1 MVVRSIGLIG
11 LVLMI
16 GSLASAPAFGDDA
29 PYEPPDFMKELPP
42 LPAGV
47 DAGAVWRLDLAE
59 TLRLAV
65 HHNLGL
71 AVERESV
78 QIAQLG
84 ITGAHAAFDP
94 SLHLSVD
101 HFRADSPPLTAQA
114 GVPGEIVTTTN
125 EDWSLSLSQRL
136 QTGMQLQLDFL
147 NGRSRSTAGTTV
159 EPLNY
164 RSSLSLTVTQPLLR
178 GFSPDLVVPR
188 IDVLRAEIA
197 SERERQQLLVTAAQ
211 IVEQAED
218 AYWDLVQALYQY
230 DLDLRSRRLADDQ
243 LALTRRQIDAGI
255 TPPSDL
261 IAAESTLAQ
270 RTLQLV
276 SAEQQIEQASDRL
289 RSLIHLPREQWSR
302 PILPT
307 ELPRFAAETHRA
319 EDMLAVA
326 LQHRPELAQL
336 DLDLRAEELA
346 VRKADNDKL
355 PQIDVGVS
363 GSLTGQDAS
372 YPTALGQISRADA
385 PGYSVV
391 LSLTW
396 TPLNRAASTA
406 AEIERAHQR
415 VALAGR
421 EQTLQD
427 LWSAV
432 RDAVRTQHSA
442 ALQVTAAARF
452 RELATRSLDAEQ
464 RKFRNSNSTNFF
476 IAQRQQELASA
487 QLSELSAVLAH
498 KKATAAL
505 LRATGRLLDERHI
518 ELEVRRAAAPAPAGS
533 GPAPAIAPAAPR

>member
-1 MVVRSIGLIG
+1 MVVRSIAVV
-11 LVLMI
+11 LVC
-16 GSLASAPAFGDDA
+16 SLVSAAAHADES
-29 PYEPPDFMKELPP
+29 YEPPDFMKELPP

-47 DAGAVWRLDLAE
+47 DASAVWRLDLAE
-59 TLRLAV
+59 ALRLAV

-84 ITGAHAAFDP
+84 ITVAHGAFEP
-94 SLHLSVD
+94 LLSVSAD
-101 HFRADSPPLTAQA
+101 HTRSDSPPLTAQA
-114 GVPGEIVTTTN
+114 GVPGTIVTTTS
-125 EDWSLSLSQRL
+125 EDWTLSLTQRL
-136 QTGMQLQLDFL
+136 QTGTQLELDFV
-147 NGRSRSTAGTTV
+147 NGRSRSTAGTAI

-164 RSSLSLTVTQPLLR
+164 RPSVAMTVTQPLLR

-188 IDVLRAEIA
+188 IDVLRAEIS

-211 IVEQAED
+211 IVEQTEE

-230 DLDLRSRRLADDQ
+230 DLDLRSHRLAADQ
-243 LALTRRQIDAGI
+243 LALTHRQIEAGM

-261 IAAESTLAQ
+261 ISAESTLAQ
-270 RTLQLV
+270 RALQLV
-276 SAEQQIEQASDRL
+276 SAEQQIEAASDRL
-289 RSLIHLPREQWSR
+289 RSLVHLPREQWTR

-307 ELPRFAAETHRA
+307 ELPRFVAETHRA
-319 EDMLAVA
+319 EDMLEVA
-326 LQHRPELAQL
+326 LHHRPELAKL
-336 DLDLRAEELA
+336 DLDLRAQELA
-346 VRKADNDKL
+346 VRRADNDNL
-355 PQIDVGVS
+355 PRIDVSLS
-363 GSLTGQDAS
+363 GSLIGQDAG
-372 YPTALGQISRADA
+372 YPTALGQVGRADA

-391 LSLTW
+391 LNLAW
-396 TPLNRAASTA
+396 APLGRTAGAS

-421 EQTLQD
+421 DQALQD
-427 LWSAV
+427 VWSAV

-464 RKFRNSNSTNFF
+464 RKFRNGTSSNFF
-476 IAQRQQELASA
+476 VAQRQQDLASA

-518 ELEVRRAAAPAPAGS
+518 ELEVRRAGSVAAAPVGS
-533 GPAPAIAPAAPR
+533 GPPPAIAPGAPR

>member
-1 MVVRSIGLIG
+1 MVVRSIARV
-11 LVLMI
+11 LVI
-16 GSLASAPAFGDDA
+16 CSLLSAAAHADE

-47 DAGAVWRLDLAE
+47 DASAVWRLDLAE
-59 TLRLAV
+59 ALRLAV

-71 AVERESV
+71 AVERQSV
-78 QIAQLG
+78 QIAGLG
-84 ITGAHAAFDP
+84 ITLAHAAFEP
-94 SLHLSVD
+94 ALSLSAD
-101 HFRADSPPLTAQA
+101 HARSDSPPLTAQA
-114 GVPGEIVTTTN
+114 GVPGTIVITTS
-125 EDWSLSLSQRL
+125 EDWTLSLTQRL
-136 QTGMQLQLDFL
+136 QTGMQLQLDFI
-147 NGRSRSTAGTTV
+147 NGRSRSTAGTAI

-164 RSSLSLTVTQPLLR
+164 LSSVSLRVTQPLLR

-211 IVEQAED
+211 IVEQTEN

-230 DLDLRSRRLADDQ
+230 DLELRSHRLAEDQ
-243 LALTRRQIDAGI
+243 LALTHRQIEAGM

-270 RTLQLV
+270 RALQLV

-289 RSLIHLPREQWSR
+289 RSLVHLPRDQWAR

-307 ELPRFAAETHRA
+307 ELPRFVAETHRA
-319 EDMLAVA
+319 EDMLEVA
-326 LQHRPELAQL
+326 LHHRPELAQL
-336 DLDLRAEELA
+336 DLDLRAQELA
-346 VRKADNDKL
+346 VRRADNDKL
-355 PQIDVGVS
+355 PRIDIGVS
-363 GSLTGQDAS
+363 GSLIGQAAA
-372 YPTALGQISRADA
+372 YPDTLGQVGRGDA

-391 LSLTW
+391 LNLSW
-396 TPLNRAASTA
+396 APLGRAAGAS

-421 EQTLQD
+421 DQALQD
-427 LWSAV
+427 MWSAV

-464 RKFRNSNSTNFF
+464 RKFRNGSSSNFF

-518 ELEVRRAAAPAPAGS
+518 ELEVRPTGSVAAAPGGPGPTPAT
-533 GPAPAIAPAAPR
+533 PHTAPR